1 MLMAKDLYDIVNG
14 TDKQPTEDA
23 ELIAKWKLRDAKAQE
38 ALETRPLAYKM
49 QCSFAGSA
57 AWKSE
62 PSDKQDINHLTSRLL
77 VEEDEIGK
85 PEEETVALF
94 NPVINV
100 NNRILD
106 FVLASDY
113 IVDSV
118 QVCQTPLPKVDFH
131 HPPLDICLRSLTV
144 TRSHTVR
151 NTMVLIIRR

>member
-85 PEEETVALF
+85 PEEETVAL
-94 NPVINV
+94 V
-100 NNRILD
+100 
-106 FVLASDY
+106 Y
-113 IVDSV
+113 
-118 QVCQTPLPKVDFH
+118 T
-131 HPPLDICLRSLTV
+131 
-144 TRSHTVR
+144 
-151 NTMVLIIRR
+151 